1 MNCINLHNFF
11 VSIKEAASSEK
22 IEEFKKREVK
32 ISPKICVAVF
42 YLLRH
47 YCT

>member
-1 MNCINLHNFF
+1 MDCINLHNFF
-11 VSIKEAASSEK
+11 VSIKRRVKKK
-22 IEEFKKREVK
+22 IGEFKKREVK